1 MLKPPSTASRH
12 FKTAGTPG
20 AQVLR
25 KEQAMAWE
33 RKLMRTVRVRN
44 VNKSGTL
51 ARLLASIANLGASV
65 GSIEMLTETAQAVV
79 RDITVYADDEEHM
92 DHVIET
98 MRVNEGTRVLE
109 VRDEVLR
116 VHQKGKIAIRSRF
129 PIDSTATLRR
139 VYTPGVAEVC
149 LKIADDPELAW
160 LYTSISHFVAIVT
173 DGSAVLGLGDIGALA
188 SMPVMEGKAMLME
201 TLVGLSGMPILLNTR
216 DPEQIIQAVA
226 NIAPTFAAIQLE
238 DISAPRCF
246 EVEERLQAMLDIP
259 VFHDNQH
266 GTAVVSTAALQVMA
280 SRARVDIGKA
290 VIGQVGLGAA
300 GNAIAKMLMRL
311 TGNPVLGID
320 LNETCMERFEH
331 DGGRR
336 SSLAEIMSECQI
348 VIATTGVPNLIPPEM
363 IRKGQIILALSHP
376 KPEIDPEEAM
386 QRGAIFSAD
395 GKSVNNILGFPGI
408 FRGAVDSRAPRIT
421 HEMLVAAVD
430 VLVRETPSE
439 ELMPNPLDKRVHRQ
453 VARAVA
459 ETAMRQ
465 GIARA
470 EYVSYVEE

>member
-1 MLKPPSTASRH
+1 
-12 FKTAGTPG
+12 
-20 AQVLR
+20 
-25 KEQAMAWE
+25 MAWE

-44 VNKSGTL
+44 INKSGTL

-109 VRDEVLR
+109 VRDEVLQ

-129 PIDSTATLRR
+129 PVDSTATLRR

-149 LKIADDPELAW
+149 LKILDDPELVW
-160 LYTSISHFVAIVT
+160 LYTSISHLVAIIT
-173 DGSAVLGLGDIGALA
+173 DGSAVLGLGDIGPLA

-201 TLVGLSGMPILLNTR
+201 TLVGLSGMPILLNTK

-226 NIAPTFAAIQLE
+226 TIAPTFAAIQLE

-259 VFHDNQH
+259 VFHDDQH

-311 TGNPVLGID
+311 TGNPVLGTD
-320 LNETCMERFEH
+320 LNETCLERFERA
-331 DGGRR
+331 GGRR
-336 SSLAEIMSECQI
+336 SSLTEIMSECQI
-348 VIATTGVPNLIPPEM
+348 VVATTGVPNLIPPEM
-363 IRKGQIILALSHP
+363 IRKGQIILALSNP
-376 KPEIDPEEAM
+376 KPEIDPEEAVA
-386 QRGAIFSAD
+386 RGAIFSAD
-395 GKSVNNILGFPGI
+395 GKSVNNVLGFPGI

-421 HEMLVAAVD
+421 HEMLIAAVD
-430 VLVRETPSE
+430 VLVRETPSG
-439 ELMPNPLDKRVHRQ
+439 ELMPNPLEKKVHRE

-459 ETAMRQ
+459 ETAIRQ

-470 EYVSYVEE
+470 EYVPYVEE

>member
-1 MLKPPSTASRH
+1 
-12 FKTAGTPG
+12 
-20 AQVLR
+20 
-25 KEQAMAWE
+25 MAWE

-51 ARLLASIANLGASV
+51 ARLLASIADMGASV
-65 GSIEMLTETAQAVV
+65 GTIEMLTETAQSVV

-109 VRDEVLR
+109 VRDEVLQ

-129 PIDSTATLRR
+129 PIDSTAMLRR

-173 DGSAVLGLGDIGALA
+173 DGSAVLGLGDIGPLA

-201 TLVGLSGMPILLNTR
+201 TLVGLSGMPILLNTK
-216 DPEQIIQAVA
+216 DPDKIVQAIA
-226 NIAPTFAAIQLE
+226 TIAPTFAAIQLE

-259 VFHDNQH
+259 VMHDDQH
-266 GTAVVSTAALQVMA
+266 GTAVVSTAALKVITK
-280 SRARVDIGKA
+280 RAHVDMDKA
-290 VIGQVGLGAA
+290 VIGQIGLGAA
-300 GNAIAKMLMRL
+300 GNAIAKMMMRL
-311 TGNPVLGID
+311 TGNPVLGMD
-320 LNETCMERFEH
+320 LNETCLERFER
-331 DGGRR
+331 DGGKR
-336 SSLAEIMSECQI
+336 SSLQEIMSECQI
-348 VIATTGVPNLIPPEM
+348 VIATTGTPNLIRPEM
-363 IRKGQIILALSHP
+363 IHKGQVILALSNP
-376 KPEIDPEEAM
+376 KPEIDAEEAM
-386 QRGAIFSAD
+386 ARGAVFAAD
-395 GKSVNNILGFPGI
+395 GKSVNNVLGFPGI
-408 FRGAVDSRAPRIT
+408 FRGAVDSRSPRIT
-421 HEMLVAAVD
+421 HEMLIAAVD
-430 VLVRETPSE
+430 VLVRMTPSG
-439 ELMPNPLDKRVHRQ
+439 ELMPNPLDKKVHHE

-459 ETAMRQ
+459 ETAIRQ

-470 EYVSYVEE
+470 EYVPYVEE